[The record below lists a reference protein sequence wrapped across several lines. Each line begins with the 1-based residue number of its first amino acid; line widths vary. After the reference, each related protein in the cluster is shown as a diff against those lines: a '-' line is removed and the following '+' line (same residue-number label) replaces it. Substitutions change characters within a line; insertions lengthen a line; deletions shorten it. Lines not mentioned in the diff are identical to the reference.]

1 VDAIMTA
8 HVAVPQVTGDAQMP
22 ATLSSAILTDTL
34 RNSLNFRGIVV
45 TDALEMAG
53 ISDRYGCGLAAVRA
67 LQAGADI
74 LLLPL
79 DATVAINEVERAVKR
94 GDISLARIDASV
106 RKILDAK
113 SKLHLQQNRL
123 TPMRPIGDIVASPQN
138 VQLAQEI
145 ANRAITVIKDDQHLL
160 PINPL
165 IEKRIFSLVLSFDS
179 DSSPGSSF
187 QNEMNRQF
195 PSIHASWANARISEE
210 QLADIDNS
218 LSNADLIVCTTL
230 SRLTTGQKSAAIPA
244 QHQQIVWKILAS
256 QKPVI
261 WIALGNPYLLRIVP
275 QLGTYVCTFSYSDN
289 SQIAAAKAFFGEIPV
304 SGKMPVSIP
313 GISKIGAGLDIPK
326 LDMTL
331 KPAQPEELGLASN
344 AFEKT
349 SQLLAALVE
358 DQTLPGAQLI
368 AGYKGQ
374 IAFQVAMGKT
384 GFSADSPQVSS
395 KTVFNLSS
403 ISKPAGITMSALA
416 AVESGKLLL
425 DSPVKNYLLELGDS
439 PEGTV
444 RIQDLLRSISI
455 QDATGNSD
463 KAGAQLEKI
472 ILRATGI
479 SWHRLMEGQFIDPL
493 GMNRTFYHLPSK
505 YSSRIAGGM
514 TSESFPLLSAA
525 GDMAIFAQMLLN
537 RGVYNHCRFAGSK
550 SLSKFIG
557 ANGPWSRFPFTEGT
571 QRLLSES
578 AFGCNASNGSF
589 FWIDPVKQLFFILL
603 TNGRKEDARISEAQ
617 RKMQE
622 SILSA
627 FPN

>member
-113 SKLHLQQNRL
+113 SKLHLQRNRL
-123 TPMRPIGDIVASPQN
+123 SPIQPIGDIVASPQS

-230 SRLTTGQKSAAIPA
+230 SRLTTGQKSAAIPD

-256 QKPVI
+256 QKPVM
-261 WIALGNPYLLRIVP
+261 RR
-275 QLGTYVCTFSYSDN
+275 Q
-289 SQIAAAKAFFGEIPV
+289 AAALQ
-304 SGKMPVSIP
+304 
-313 GISKIGAGLDIPK
+313 GI
-326 LDMTL
+326 
-331 KPAQPEELGLASN
+331 
-344 AFEKT
+344 
-349 SQLLAALVE
+349 
-358 DQTLPGAQLI
+358 
-368 AGYKGQ
+368 
-374 IAFQVAMGKT
+374 
-384 GFSADSPQVSS
+384 
-395 KTVFNLSS
+395 
-403 ISKPAGITMSALA
+403 
-416 AVESGKLLL
+416 
-425 DSPVKNYLLELGDS
+425 
-439 PEGTV
+439 
-444 RIQDLLRSISI
+444 
-455 QDATGNSD
+455 
-463 KAGAQLEKI
+463 
-472 ILRATGI
+472 
-479 SWHRLMEGQFIDPL
+479 RL
-493 GMNRTFYHLPSK
+493 H
-505 YSSRIAGGM
+505 
-514 TSESFPLLSAA
+514 
-525 GDMAIFAQMLLN
+525 
-537 RGVYNHCRFAGSK
+537 
-550 SLSKFIG
+550 
-557 ANGPWSRFPFTEGT
+557 
-571 QRLLSES
+571 
-578 AFGCNASNGSF
+578 
-589 FWIDPVKQLFFILL
+589 
-603 TNGRKEDARISEAQ
+603 
-617 RKMQE
+617 
-622 SILSA
+622 
-627 FPN
+627 